1 MRALVLALGAGLGL
15 AALVAAC
22 APEAGPGGARAD
34 FAAYCAACHGNDGRG
49 GGPLAEG
56 MEPVPADVTLIT
68 RRNGGVFPKAQVM
81 GHIAGYTMG
90 RSESPMPQFS
100 DLLEGP
106 QVMFDDGSGQTVPTP
121 ARLVALA
128 DYVQSLQR

>member
-1 MRALVLALGAGLGL
+1 MRAMGTALGTGLGL
-15 AALVAAC
+15 AAIVAAC
-22 APEAGPGGARAD
+22 APPTPAVGARAD
-34 FAAYCAACHGNDGRG
+34 FAAYCAVCHGPDGRG

-56 MEPVPADVTLIT
+56 LETAPADVTLVS

-90 RSESPMPQFS
+90 RSDSPMPQFS
-100 DLLEGP
+100 ELLDGP
-106 QVMFDDGSGQTVPTP
+106 QVMFDDGSGQLVPTS

-128 DYVQSLQR
+128 DYVQSIQR

>member
-1 MRALVLALGAGLGL
+1 MRAYLMAGGVGLGM
-15 AALVAAC
+15 VGVIAAC
-22 APEAGPGGARAD
+22 APEPATTGARAD
-34 FAAYCAACHGNDGRG
+34 FAAYCAVCHGNDGRG

-56 MEPVPADVTLIT
+56 MEPAPADVTLVA
-68 RRNGGVFPKAQVM
+68 RSNGGVFPKTQVM

-90 RSESPMPQFS
+90 RSDSPMPSFA

-106 QVMFDDGSGQTVPTP
+106 TVMFDDGSGQRVPTP

>member
-106 QVMFDDGSGQTVPTP
+106 QVMFDDGSGQAVPTP

>member
-1 MRALVLALGAGLGL
+1 MRAFFVALGTGLGL
-15 AALVAAC
+15 AGLITAC
-22 APEAGPGGARAD
+22 APEVGAGGARAD
-34 FAAYCAACHGNDGRG
+34 FATYCAACHGNDGRG

-56 MEPVPADVTLIT
+56 MEPVPADVTLVM
-68 RRNGGVFPKAQVM
+68 RRNGGVFPKTQVM

-100 DLLEGP
+100 ELLEGP

>member
-1 MRALVLALGAGLGL
+1 MRALVLTLGAGLGL

>member
-1 MRALVLALGAGLGL
+1 MRAFMIATGAGAGF

-22 APEAGPGGARAD
+22 APQVQPSGARAD
-34 FAAYCAACHGNDGRG
+34 FAAYCADCHGSDGRG
-49 GGPLAEG
+49 GGPLAAG
-56 MEPVPADVTLIT
+56 MDPAPSDVTLVS
-68 RRNGGVFPKAQVM
+68 RRHGGEFPKLQVM

-90 RSESPMPQFS
+90 RSDSPMPSFE

-106 QVMFDDGSGQTVPTP
+106 TVQFDDGSGQTVATP
-121 ARLVALA
+121 ARLIALS

>member
-1 MRALVLALGAGLGL
+1 MRAILGAAGLAAGM

-22 APEAGPGGARAD
+22 APEPALTGARAD
-34 FAAYCAACHGNDGRG
+34 FASYCAACHGADGRG
-49 GGPLAEG
+49 GGPAAAGLETA
-56 MEPVPADVTLIT
+56 PTDVTLVM
-68 RRNGGVFPKAQVM
+68 RRNGGVFPKAQIM

-90 RSESPMPQFS
+90 RSESPMPQFA
-100 DLLEGP
+100 DLLDGP
-106 QVMFDDGSGQTVPTP
+106 TVMYDDGSGQPVPTP